1 MIKALLVSS
10 LINTY
15 KKIKTA
21 DKDFNG
27 KAVSFIPTAANMG
40 EANIGVII
48 NKMLLKGLG
57 ANVEILNISQL
68 TADEIEL
75 RLNNSDCIFV
85 NGGNTFYLL
94 QELKRTGADKMIK
107 AQIEKGKLYIGESA
121 GAVIASPDI
130 EYIQFMDDKGKAPLL
145 KDYSSLGITD
155 FYILPHCESRFFKK
169 SVSKIIE
176 EYDNKIELKKIN
188 NRQAILLD
196 GIDIKLF

>member
-10 LINTY
+10 LIKSY

-21 DKDFNG
+21 DKNFNG

-40 EANIGVII
+40 KANVGVII

-57 ANVEILNISQL
+57 ANVEMLNISRL

-94 QELKRTGADKMIK
+94 QELKRTGADRMIRSE
-107 AQIEKGKLYIGESA
+107 IEKGKLYIGESA

-196 GIDIKLF
+196 GIDAKLF